1 MAERLDKLSTGV
13 GKAYYSIIGEGGAYG
28 VPKELND
35 IVSFSVAPSENT
47 SKFFAGDRAIVID
60 QAVSVSGTLTVPAIN
75 NEQMIDLFGYK
86 KNAKGELL
94 FDANAIRPNI
104 VLMIEQHLYGG
115 VTDYITLWNC
125 KVSLPSVQGDTKND
139 SVTFA
144 SKEISYEVLVPEDGV
159 FMTVKSSDDVNF
171 EAPDYA
177 QPPVKV
183 IA

>member
-13 GKAYYSIIGEGGAYG
+13 GKAYYSIIGKDGEIG

-47 SKFFAGDRAIVID
+47 SKFFAGDRPIVID

-75 NEQMIDLFGYK
+75 NEQMVDLFGYK
-86 KNAKGELL
+86 KNSKGELL
-94 FDANAIRPNI
+94 FDANAVRPNI

-144 SKEISYEVLVPEDGV
+144 SKKIAYEVLVPEDGV
-159 FMTVKSSDDVNF
+159 FMTVKSSDDENF
-171 EAPDYA
+171 EAPDYSQA
-177 QPPVKV
+177 PVKV

>member
-13 GKAYYSIIGEGGAYG
+13 GKAYYSIIGKDGEIG
-28 VPKELND
+28 VPKVLND

-47 SKFFAGDRAIVID
+47 SKFFAGDRPIVID

-94 FDANAIRPNI
+94 FDANAVRPNI

-144 SKEISYEVLVPEDGV
+144 SKEIAYEVLVPEDGV
-159 FMTVKSSDDVNF
+159 FMTVKSSDDDNF
-171 EAPDYA
+171 EAPDYSKA
-177 QPPVKV
+177 PVKV